1 MMVVMDTLFCWDRV
15 ICSLSVFH
23 PPLKV
28 PATLFRRRDC
38 ATFARR
44 GHSVYPRAG
53 DAKRSLFRMV
63 GWSVAVGRFFE
74 ALFWA
79 MMQAAGQIA
88 LGTVAGL
95 VTLVVVWRLVR
106 RRWPWARW
114 R

>member
-1 MMVVMDTLFCWDRV
+1 
-15 ICSLSVFH
+15 
-23 PPLKV
+23 
-28 PATLFRRRDC
+28 
-38 ATFARR
+38 
-44 GHSVYPRAG
+44 
-53 DAKRSLFRMV
+53 MV